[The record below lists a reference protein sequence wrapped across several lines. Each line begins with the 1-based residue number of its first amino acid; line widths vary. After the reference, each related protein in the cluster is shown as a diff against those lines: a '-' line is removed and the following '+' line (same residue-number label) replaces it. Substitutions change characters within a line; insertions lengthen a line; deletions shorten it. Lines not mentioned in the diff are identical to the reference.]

1 MGHKKT
7 VQVARLK
14 QEERERQVSE
24 MESLLG
30 LQSEHP
36 EDEQYTCAR

>member
-1 MGHKKT
+1 MVHKTT
-7 VQVARLK
+7 VRVAQLK
-14 QEERERQVSE
+14 QEERERLVSE

-36 EDEQYTCAR
+36 EDEQYISPR